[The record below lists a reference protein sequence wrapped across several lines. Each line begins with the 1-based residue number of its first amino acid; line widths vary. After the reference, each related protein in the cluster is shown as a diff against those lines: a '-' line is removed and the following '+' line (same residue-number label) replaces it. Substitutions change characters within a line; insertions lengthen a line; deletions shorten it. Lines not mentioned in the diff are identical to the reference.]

1 MRALAG
7 SFSLVSAFF
16 MVCTARPASPSACSI
31 FGLDVTCVN
40 EYSLEN
46 SSNSVE
52 TNCGP
57 LSDLKISGIPCLV
70 NMDCNARIVSLY
82 FWDTSSI
89 DISMKREKKSITK
102 RYACPLRLN
111 KSVPRTCHGV
121 SGTAEGIIGSLLGFR
136 CSIHLRQ

>member
-1 MRALAG
+1 
-7 SFSLVSAFF
+7 
-16 MVCTARPASPSACSI
+16 MVCTARFALPLAWGS
-31 FGLDVTCVN
+31 FRFDVTSVN
-40 EYSLEN
+40 EYSFEN

-52 TNCGP
+52 TNFGP
-57 LSDLKISGIPCLV
+57 LSDLNISAIPCLG

-89 DISMKREKKSITK
+89 DIWTKREKNQSIIK

-111 KSVPRTCHGV
+111 ESVSRTCHGV